1 MTRTELLAH
10 VQEYQRRRCG
20 PEGKSLPFED
30 HMTVMMSC
38 FGATNEEAGQRCKE
52 LFTPTAADLQGVRG
66 RMCPCIFDYGQD
78 SMWRGTPSNPL
89 IGKLARSIISSGFR
103 GASVIESRT
112 LDLKASEDMPDV
124 VSFHLLLGDGS
135 ARAVA
140 ACLVWT
146 LLVKFVESMPRG
158 DRTIVNLV
166 LSLLDIN
173 VNFELHGDGSRKQA
187 LIAQAALQNQAA
199 AVQPCST
206 LQWISGS
213 AWRLISRVSKLV
225 ST

>member
-1 MTRTELLAH
+1 MTRTELLTH

-20 PEGKSLPFED
+20 PEGKNLLFED
-30 HMTVMMSC
+30 HMTVMISC
-38 FGATNEEAGQRCKE
+38 FGATNEEAGHRCQE
-52 LFTPTAADLQGVRG
+52 LFTPIAADLHGVKG
-66 RMCPCIFDYGQD
+66 RMCPCIFDYGHE

-112 LDLKASEDMPDV
+112 LDLMASEDMPDV

-140 ACLVWT
+140 ACLVWS
-146 LLVKFVESMPRG
+146 LLVNFVESMPRE
-158 DRTIVNLV
+158 DPTLV
-166 LSLLDIN
+166 SLVASLLDIN
-173 VNFELHGDGSRKQA
+173 VNFELDGDGSRKHA

-206 LQWISGS
+206 LQWIGM
-213 AWRLISRVSKLV
+213 ARDFTGLKIG
-225 ST
+225 